1 MMQNQPSQRLCLL
14 QQINEVSFAVD
25 DMLLYLDTHP
35 DDKKALDYFTDI
47 SDQRNKLMAEY
58 ARKYGP
64 LTIDEATADNESI
77 WKWSQ
82 QPFPWERE
90 GV

>member
-1 MMQNQPSQRLCLL
+1 MMQNQKSPRLCLL
-14 QQINEVSFAVD
+14 QKINEVSFAVD

-35 DDKKALDYFTDI
+35 EDKKALDFFADV
-47 SDQRNKLMAEY
+47 SDRRNKLMAEY
-58 ARKYGP
+58 ARNYGP
-64 LTIDEATADNESI
+64 LTIDDAAVSSDSS

-82 QPFPWERE
+82 QPFPWEKE

>member
-1 MMQNQPSQRLCLL
+1 MSQKKSSERSCLL
-14 QQINEVSFAVD
+14 RQINEVSFAVN

-35 DDKKALDYFTDI
+35 DDEKALKFFKEV
-47 SDQRNKLMAEY
+47 SSRRNQLMTEY
-58 ARKYGP
+58 AEKYGP
-64 LTIDEATADNESI
+64 LTIDDAVKNNETS

-82 QPFPWERE
+82 QPFPWEGK

>member
-1 MMQNQPSQRLCLL
+1 MKRNQTSQRRCLL
-14 QQINEVSFAVD
+14 QQINEVSFAVN

-35 DDKKALDYFTDI
+35 EDERALRYF
-47 SDQRNKLMAEY
+47 SDVSDRRSKLMSEY
-58 ARKYGP
+58 AEKYGP
-64 LTIDEATADNESI
+64 LTIDDAAVSNETM

-90 GV
+90 GA

>member
-64 LTIDEATADNESI
+64 LTIDEATADNENI